1 VGSATGGGE
10 SGAIELSE
18 LVPLR
23 LGIVGSGDP
32 SIGDA
37 ITGGA
42 DSEGGK
48 VSALLGVGRAGA
60 GGDSAAGR
68 GATSGTGAG
77 AGWGSGSGAGSIG
90 V

>member
-1 VGSATGGGE
+1 MGSATGGGE

-18 LVPLR
+18 LLPLR
-23 LGIVGSGDP
+23 LGIAGSGDR

-42 DSEGGK
+42 DSDDGQ
-48 VSALLGVGRAGA
+48 VSALALPGTGGAGA
-60 GGDSAAGR
+60 AGGSAGR
-68 GATSGTGAG
+68 GATSGTGA
-77 AGWGSGSGAGSIG
+77 ASGWGAGSIS

>member
-1 VGSATGGGE
+1 MGSATGGGE

-18 LVPLR
+18 LLPLR
-23 LGIVGSGDP
+23 LGIAGSGDP

-48 VSALLGVGRAGA
+48 VSALLGVGGA
-60 GGDSAAGR
+60 GVGGGSAGR
-68 GATSGTGAG
+68 GATSGTDV
-77 AGWGSGSGAGSIG
+77 GSGSGADSIW

>member
-18 LVPLR
+18 LLPLR

-48 VSALLGVGRAGA
+48 VSALLGVGGAGA
-60 GGDSAAGR
+60 GGDSAGR

-77 AGWGSGSGAGSIG
+77 SGSGAGSIWA
-90 V
+90 

>member
-18 LVPLR
+18 LLPLR
-23 LGIVGSGDP
+23 LGIAGSGDR
-32 SIGDA
+32 SIGEA

-42 DSEGGK
+42 DSDDGE
-48 VSALLGVGRAGA
+48 VSALGLPGIGGAGA
-60 GGDSAAGR
+60 AGGSAGR
-68 GATSGTGAG
+68 GATSGTGAACG
-77 AGWGSGSGAGSIG
+77 CWGSGSIS

>member
-1 VGSATGGGE
+1 MGSATGGGE

-18 LVPLR
+18 LLPLR

-48 VSALLGVGRAGA
+48 VSALLGVGGADA
-60 GGDSAAGR
+60 GGDSAGR
-68 GATSGTGAG
+68 GATSGTRAG
-77 AGWGSGSGAGSIG
+77 SGWGVGSIW

>member
-1 VGSATGGGE
+1 MDSATAGGE

-18 LVPLR
+18 LLPLP

-42 DSEGGK
+42 ASEGGK
-48 VSALLGVGRAGA
+48 VSALLGVGGA
-60 GGDSAAGR
+60 GVRGGSAGR

-77 AGWGSGSGAGSIG
+77 SGSGAGSIS